1 MRTVVER
8 GYSTNSGEIIMHGYA
23 MESIKLHGLLP
34 ASVSREGMAWL
45 MSYTASPSL
54 WRVARVTASMLG
66 VMKLFMVE
74 LVSFGGLS

>member
-8 GYSTNSGEIIMHGYA
+8 GYSNNSGEIIMHGYA

-45 MSYTASPSL
+45 MSYIASPSL
-54 WRVARVTASMLG
+54 WRVPRVTASMLG
-66 VMKLFMVE
+66 GISMVE
-74 LVSFGGLS
+74 VVSFGGLF